1 MKDLRNIYKRGG
13 AKLTQLLKDE
23 LRAQG
28 HHNTG
33 KLEASFASNVTVSGD
48 EVQLS
53 GRAIDYAGILSDGT
67 RPEKA
72 SMKQF
77 HFVKEFFM
85 SKGYEEKKAG
95 AYAAMTI
102 KKWMREGMS
111 TKASVRFSKNGRR
124 LNFIGFVREKKMAA
138 VNKLVL
144 KDIDIEIQKT
154 FNKTKSKTI

>member
-1 MKDLRNIYKRGG
+1 MTDLRNIYKRGG
-13 AKLTQLLKDE
+13 PRLMQELKKE

-28 HHNTG
+28 HFNTG
-33 KLEASFASNVTVSGD
+33 KLESSFSSNVKVTGD
-48 EVQLS
+48 EVQLT
-53 GRAIDYAGILSDGT
+53 GLAIDYAGILSDGT

-85 SKGYEEKKAG
+85 SKGVGEKKAG

-102 KKWMREGMS
+102 RKWMREGMS

-124 LNFIGFVREKKMAA
+124 LNFIGFVREKKMKV
-138 VNKLVL
+138 VNDLVL
-144 KDIDIEIQKT
+144 KDIDIEVQKV

>member
-1 MKDLRNIYKRGG
+1 MRDLRNIYKRGG
-13 AKLTQLLKDE
+13 ARLMQELKRE

-33 KLEASFASNVTVSGD
+33 ALEASFASNVTVSGD
-48 EVQLS
+48 EVQLT

-77 HFVKEFFM
+77 HFVKEFFL
-85 SKGYEEKKAG
+85 SKGVEPKKAG

-102 KKWMREGMS
+102 RKWMREGMS
-111 TKASVRFSKNGRR
+111 TRASVRFSKNGRR
-124 LNFIGFVREKKMAA
+124 LNFIGFVREKKMDA
-138 VNKLVL
+138 VNRLVL
-144 KDIDIEIQKT
+144 KDIDIEVQRV